1 MVSFFESFPDLAL
14 NGIGGTL
21 RLPLVADAVTHQGD
35 NQTPS
40 IWEKDGAAIHYF
52 ASSDVV
58 GGVEGAAVEVAF
70 RSQRE
75 IELVIRGGPNDD
87 LWRLGHGKS
96 FLMMLIE
103 EVVKGR
109 EPASQISAKDH
120 RSTVF
125 GSGQQTS
132 GNRCFARSIIG
143 PLPTWALDKP
153 TKQETAD
160 ADLKAAKWL
169 RRTLASSDRIDL
181 LNVLDKL
188 ALFALDASEG
198 SDVGGSTNPHISEVM
213 DLFPIFSEKRY
224 RGQKRP
230 ASVFELARKFW
241 MVDRKGEPGS
251 PLTNAEIENP
261 VTFLKFI
268 MKDPPRSLLSTW
280 DARFTSIRFESVC
293 NTRCLSGPNGSALLE
308 RLLSSP
314 PGHLSKRR

>member
-1 MVSFFESFPDLAL
+1 MVSFFESFPALAL
-14 NGIGGTL
+14 NGIGGTY
-21 RLPLVADAVTHQGD
+21 RLPLVADAVTYQGD

-40 IWEKDGAAIHYF
+40 IWEKDGAVIHYY

-58 GGVEGAAVEVAF
+58 GGVEGAALEVALL
-70 RSQRE
+70 SERE
-75 IELVIRGGPNDD
+75 IELLFKGGPNDD

-109 EPASQISAKDH
+109 EPASQISAKDQL
-120 RSTVF
+120 STVF

-153 TKQETAD
+153 TKQEIAD
-160 ADLKAAKWL
+160 ADLMAAKWL
-169 RRTLASSDRIDL
+169 RHSLRKSDRIDL
-181 LNVLDKL
+181 LNLLDKL
-188 ALFALDASEG
+188 ALDALDASEG
-198 SDVGGSTNPHISEVM
+198 SDSDGSPNPHICEVM
-213 DLFPIFSEKRY
+213 DIFPVFSERRY

-230 ASVFELARKFW
+230 TSVFELAHKFW
-241 MVDRKGEPGS
+241 MVDRKGEQGS
-251 PLTNAEIENP
+251 RLTDAEIENP
-261 VTFLKFI
+261 VTFLKGI

-280 DARFTSIRFESVC
+280 DARFASICFESVC

-314 PGHLSKRR
+314 PGHVSKRR